1 MNALFSRWTWL
12 MAWRDSRSHKKR
24 LFIYVAAI
32 IAGVAAQVALISFR
46 DNLNY
51 TLDDQAKTLLGA
63 DLSMESRQP
72 YTDVTKA
79 FIDSLGGQ
87 QAQEVNFASMV
98 LYPAKQ
104 QTRLCEI
111 RALNGPYPFYGA
123 LQTQPANAAQT
134 FRNGQ
139 NALVDQAL
147 MIRFGASVGDSIQI
161 GNVKFRIAGEIQKIP
176 GEAAAVSLIGPRV
189 FFPKRYLKA
198 TGLIQTGSRVEY
210 RTYFKFGSNRNLPA
224 IIKQAE
230 AFGHE
235 HQIRTETVADRK
247 RSFGR
252 VLGNLTRFLN
262 MAGFIALLLGGIGV
276 ASSVNV
282 YIKNKINTVAVLRCL
297 GAKSNQTLGIFLL
310 QAVAMG
316 FIGSLVGV
324 LAGLGLQYFLPE
336 VFSVFLPVQVIIRIS
351 WEAVIFGITTG
362 IIVAVIFAL
371 LPLLAVRK
379 ISPLETLRTSEI
391 PLQNLLSKSVRWSI
405 FAIIALLIVVY
416 AGLITQSF
424 RIGIFFTISIAIAFA
439 FLWLTARLLIWLVR
453 RFFPSSWSY
462 VWRQGLANLY
472 RPNNQTTTLVLSL
485 GLGMLLISTMYFAQQ
500 MLMQQ
505 LNVRGKVDKG
515 NLVMFDIQ
523 PDQLSGVE
531 KILHENK
538 MPILQN
544 VPIVTM
550 RIKSINGKGIDAIR
564 NDTSMHAE
572 RWALRHEYRS
582 TYRDSLIS
590 SETLIQGKF
599 TGKVKPGT
607 SPVPVSA
614 SQRVMESLHL
624 KLGDSITFNVQGV
637 PVKAVIESVRKVDWQ
652 RVQPNFFMVFPDGVL
667 EPAPHFNAIVT
678 HAPNAKASVRLQAAV
693 VGAYPNISSIDLSLI
708 LQTVQTFLDKVSF
721 VIRFMAL
728 FSVITGLIVLA
739 GSVVTSR
746 LQRIRES
753 VLLRTL
759 GAKRKQIISILAVE
773 YLFLGL
779 FAALTGLIIS
789 LASTWLLGYY
799 YFDLIFLPEPW
810 LIIGS
815 ILGLTL
821 LTLLIGMLNSRSIY
835 RRPPLEVLRA
845 EVT

>member
-1 MNALFSRWTWL
+1 MKPFFSRWSWL

-72 YTDVTKA
+72 YTDVTKV

-98 LYPAKQ
+98 LYPRKS

-111 RALNGPYPFYGA
+111 RALHGPYPFYGE
-123 LQTQPANAAQT
+123 LQTEPVDAAQT
-134 FRNGQ
+134 FRDGQ

-147 MIRFGASVGDSIQI
+147 MIRFGASVGDSVNV

-189 FFPKRYLKA
+189 FIPQKYLDA
-198 TGLIQTGSRVEY
+198 TGLVQTGSRVEY
-210 RTYFKFGSNRNLPA
+210 RTYFKFSSNRNLPA
-224 IIKQAE
+224 IIERAKSFA
-230 AFGHE
+230 HE
-235 HQIRTETVADRK
+235 HQIHTETVADRK
-247 RSFGR
+247 RSFSR

-282 YIKNKINTVAVLRCL
+282 YIKNKINTVAILRCL
-297 GAKSNQTLGIFLL
+297 GTKSNQALGIFLI
-310 QAVAMG
+310 QAIAMG
-316 FIGSLVGV
+316 FLGSLAGV
-324 LAGLGLQYFLPE
+324 LGGLGLQYLLPE

-351 WEAVIFGITTG
+351 WEAVLIGITTG

-379 ISPLETLRTSEI
+379 VSPLEALRASEVS
-391 PLQNLLSKSVRWSI
+391 LQNLLGRKIRWSI
-405 FAIIALLIVVY
+405 YALIALLIITY
-416 AGLITQSF
+416 AGLITQSVA
-424 RIGIFFTISIAIAFA
+424 IGVFFTLSITVAFT

-472 RPNNQTTTLVLSL
+472 RPNNQTTTLILSL

-505 LNVRGKVDKG
+505 LNLRGKADKG

-531 KILHENK
+531 KILRDNK
-538 MPILQN
+538 VPIIQN

-550 RIKSINGKGIDAIR
+550 RIQSINGKGLDAIR
-564 NDTSMHAE
+564 NDTTMHSE

-582 TYRDSLIS
+582 TYRDSLI
-590 SETLIQGKF
+590 ETETVTQGKF
-599 TGKVKPGT
+599 TGKVASGA
-607 SPVPVSA
+607 SPVPVSIA
-614 SQRVMESLHL
+614 ERIQESLHL
-624 KLGDSITFNVQGV
+624 NLGDSLTFNVQGV
-637 PVKAVIESVRKVDWQ
+637 PIKAVVGSVRKVDWQ
-652 RVQPNFFMVFPDGVL
+652 RVQPNFFMVFPTGVL

-678 HAPNAKASVRLQAAV
+678 HAPDAQASVRIQSEV
-693 VGAYPNISSIDLSLI
+693 VSAYPNVSSIDLSLI
-708 LQTVQTFLDKVSF
+708 LQTVQTFLDKISF

-728 FSVITGLIVLA
+728 FSVVTGLIVLA

-759 GAKRKQIISILAVE
+759 GAKRKQILSILAVE
-773 YLFLGL
+773 YFFLGL
-779 FAALTGLIIS
+779 FAALTGLVIS
-789 LASTWLLGYY
+789 ICSTWMLGYY
-799 YFDLIFLPEPW
+799 YFDLIFLPQPW

-815 ILGLTL
+815 ILTLTL

-835 RRPPLEVLRA
+835 SRPPLEVLRA
-845 EVT
+845 ET